1 MSIRHTQRF
10 GPANAWA
17 YAVNIFMLLTFM
29 CQKCNLQRVDVPAE
43 VIVDPKFSYPIAN
56 VTAPVGRDA
65 FLTCVVQDLGPYKV
79 AWLRVDTQTIL
90 TIQNHV
96 ITKNQRIGIAN
107 SEHKTWTMR
116 IRDIKE
122 SDRGWYMCQIN
133 TDPMKSQ
140 MGYLDVVVPPDIL
153 DYPTSTDMVVR
164 EGSNVTLKC
173 AATGSPEPT
182 ITWRRESGVPI
193 ELANGEEVPS
203 IEGTDLI
210 IPQVKRQHMGAY
222 LCIAS
227 NGVPPSVSK
236 RITLVVHFPPMIT
249 VQNQLIGA
257 VEGKGV
263 TLECQSE
270 AYPKSINYWTR
281 ERGEIV
287 PPGGQYTAN
296 VTEIAGYRS
305 SMKLHINPLSQAEFG
320 AYRCVAKNSLGDTDG
335 TIKLYRIP
343 PNAVNYVENFEAR
356 HKGKKRT
363 KSSEMYH
370 SSRAQEHSGEDTENP
385 RKRKADLSLSA
396 ESIDSIYGSSA
407 AALRLTRKS
416 GRLSLSCLL
425 PTLLLLLWMMRTT
438 LTRQLGKTQLAL
450 LPQTLTHV

>member
-1 MSIRHTQRF
+1 MQATSSLRCFHTCAIKVVLLLILMSQH
-10 GPANAWA
+10 
-17 YAVNIFMLLTFM
+17 
-29 CQKCNLQRVDVPAE
+29 CNPQRVEVPAE
-43 VIVDPKFSYPIAN
+43 VIVDPKFSSPIVN
-56 VTAPVGRDA
+56 MTAPVGRDA

-116 IRDIKE
+116 IKDIKE
-122 SDRGWYMCQIN
+122 SDKGWYMCQIN

-193 ELANGEEVPS
+193 ELASGEEVLS

-210 IPQVKRQHMGAY
+210 IPNVRRHHMGAY

-263 TLECQSE
+263 TLECESE

-287 PPGGQYTAN
+287 PPGGKYSAN
-296 VTEIAGYRS
+296 VTEIGGYRN
-305 SMKLHINPLSQAEFG
+305 SMRLHINPLTQAEFG

-356 HKGKKRT
+356 HK
-363 KSSEMYH
+363 
-370 SSRAQEHSGEDTENP
+370 
-385 RKRKADLSLSA
+385 ADLSLSA
-396 ESIDSIYGSSA
+396 ESIDSMYGSSA
-407 AALRLTRKS
+407 S
-416 GRLSLSCLL
+416 GMRRQDLGGLLL
-425 PTLLLLLWMMRTT
+425 PVAVAMLLLLTT
-438 LTRQLGKTQLAL
+438 AMAMAGELRGSQMTLPPQRVTR
-450 LPQTLTHV
+450 V